1 MLQHLL
7 AVADLSRADLDAILR
22 SARAYKRDPHRAPTL
37 LRGESVTLYF
47 NKPSTRT
54 RLSFETAVH
63 RLGGLPIVVGAQDL
77 QMGRG
82 ETIED
87 TARVISRYS
96 RVFVTRTYQ
105 DAEIRRFSRAATIPV
120 INALTNGHHPC
131 QALADMLTLEEEFG
145 TTRGLSV
152 AYVGAG
158 NNVTHSLMEAC
169 ALAGA
174 HCRIGAPKDLGPD
187 AALLARAKRIAEREG
202 GSVELFEDPVD
213 AVRGADAVYTD
224 TWHSMGDPDDE
235 REERSRALG
244 PYRVDDALMARA
256 HPRAIFLHCLPAHR
270 GEEVSDEVADSA
282 ASRIFVQAENKLHT
296 SMAVL
301 DALVNRWLEGAPRV
315 HDGTSKEH
323 EEAPH

>member
-7 AVADLSRADLDAILR
+7 AVADLSHSDLAAILA
-22 SARAYKRDPHRAPTL
+22 SARDYKRDPHRSPRL

-63 RLGGLPIVVGAQDL
+63 RLGGLPIVVGPNDL

-87 TARVISRYS
+87 TARVVSRYS

-105 DAEIRRFSRAATIPV
+105 DAEIRRFSRAASIPV

-145 TTRGLSV
+145 AIRGLTV

-169 ALAGA
+169 ALGGA
-174 HCRIGAPKDLGPD
+174 HCRIGAPPDLGPEPQI
-187 AALLARAKRIAEREG
+187 LARARAMAAHTG
-202 GSVELFEDPVD
+202 GSVEVFEDPVG
-213 AVRGADAVYTD
+213 AVAGADAVYTD
-224 TWHSMGDPDDE
+224 TWHSMGDPEDE
-235 REERSRALG
+235 REARSRVLA
-244 PYRVDDALMARA
+244 PYRVDEALMARA
-256 HPRAIFLHCLPAHR
+256 APRAIFLHCLPAHR
-270 GEEVSDEVADSA
+270 GEEVTDEVADSP
-282 ASRIFVQAENKLHT
+282 ASRIFRQAENKLHT
-296 SMAVL
+296 SMAIL
-301 DALVNRWLEGAPRV
+301 DALVSQSLEGGGA
-315 HDGTSKEH
+315 H
-323 EEAPH
+323 

>member
-1 MLQHLL
+1 LLEHLL
-7 AVADLSRADLDAILR
+7 AVADLSPSDLGAILA
-22 SARAYKRDPHRAPTL
+22 SAREYKRAPHRSPNL

-63 RLGGLPIVVGAQDL
+63 RLGGLPIVVGPNDL

-87 TARVISRYS
+87 TARVVSRYS

-105 DAEIRRFSRAATIPV
+105 DIEIRRFSRAASIPV

-145 TTRGLSV
+145 AVRGLTV

-169 ALAGA
+169 ALGGA
-174 HCRIGAPKDLGPD
+174 HCRIGTPPHLGADPQI
-187 AALLARAKRIAEREG
+187 LARAKELASRAG
-202 GSVELFEDPVD
+202 GSVEVFEDPVV
-213 AVRGADAVYTD
+213 AVSGADAVYTD
-224 TWHSMGDPDDE
+224 TWHSMGDPESE
-235 REERSRALG
+235 REERSASLTH
-244 PYRVDDALMARA
+244 YRVDAALMAYA
-256 HPRAIFLHCLPAHR
+256 NPRAIFLHCLPAHR
-270 GEEVSDEVADSA
+270 GEEVTDEIADSPC
-282 ASRIFVQAENKLHT
+282 SRIFTQAENKLHT

-301 DALVNRWLEGAPRV
+301 EALVTRSLEGAAR
-315 HDGTSKEH
+315 E
-323 EEAPH
+323 

>member
-7 AVADLSRADLDAILR
+7 AVADLSRSDLAALLR
-22 SARAYKRDPHRAPTL
+22 AAHAYKREPHRSSTL

-63 RLGGLPIVVGAQDL
+63 RLGGLPIVVGPQDL

-96 RVFVTRTYQ
+96 RAFVTRTYQ

-145 TTRGLSV
+145 DLRGLTV

-187 AALLARAKRIAEREG
+187 AALLARASAVAAREG
-202 GSVELFEDPVD
+202 GSVEVVEDPVD
-213 AVRGADAVYTD
+213 AVTGADAVYTD

-235 REERSRALG
+235 REERSRALA
-244 PYRVDDALMARA
+244 PYRVDDGLMARA
-256 HPRAIFLHCLPAHR
+256 KPRAIFLHCLPAHR
-270 GEEVSDEVADSA
+270 GEEVTDEVADSG

-296 SMAVL
+296 SLAVL
-301 DALVNRWLEGAPRV
+301 DALVGRWLEGAAKAQES
-315 HDGTSKEH
+315 TSKPH
-323 EEAPH
+323 EDTRH

>member
-7 AVADLSRADLDAILR
+7 AVADLSHADLEAILR
-22 SARAYKRDPHRAPTL
+22 TAHAYKRDPHRSPTL

-63 RLGGLPIVVGAQDL
+63 RLGGLPLVVGPNDL

-105 DAEIRRFSRAATIPV
+105 DAEIRRFSRAASIPV

-131 QALADMLTLEEEFG
+131 QALADLLTLEEEFG
-145 TTRGLSV
+145 SVKGLTV

-174 HCRIGAPKDLGPD
+174 HVRIGAPKDLGPD
-187 AALLARAKRIAEREG
+187 PQILARAAAIAERRG
-202 GSVELFEDPVD
+202 GSIEVTDD
-213 AVRGADAVYTD
+213 AVAAVRDVDAVYTD
-224 TWHSMGDPDDE
+224 TWHSMGDPEDE
-235 REERSRALG
+235 REERARALH
-244 PYRVDDALMARA
+244 PFRVDDALMAHA
-256 HPRAIFLHCLPAHR
+256 KPKAIFLHCLPAHR
-270 GEEVSDEVADSA
+270 GEEVTDEVADSS
-282 ASRIFVQAENKLHT
+282 ASRIFDQAENKLHT
-296 SMAVL
+296 SMAIL
-301 DALVNRWLEGAPRV
+301 DALVSKSLEGAPRL
-315 HDGTSKEH
+315 
-323 EEAPH
+323 

>member
-7 AVADLSRADLDAILR
+7 AVADLSRADLEAILGV
-22 SARAYKRDPHRAPTL
+22 AREYKRDPHRSPNL

-63 RLGGLPIVVGAQDL
+63 RLGGLPIVVGPSDL

-87 TARVISRYS
+87 SARVISKYS

-105 DAEIRRFSRAATIPV
+105 DVEIRRFSRAATIPV

-145 TTRGLSV
+145 ALRGLVV

-169 ALAGA
+169 ALVGA
-174 HCRIGAPKDLGPD
+174 HCRVGAPPNLGPD
-187 AALLARAKRIAEREG
+187 PQVLARAREIAAREG
-202 GSVELFEDPVD
+202 GSIEVVEDPVE
-213 AVRGADAVYTD
+213 AVTRADAVYTD
-224 TWHSMGDPDDE
+224 TWHSMGDPEDE
-235 REERSRALG
+235 REPRSLALG
-244 PYRVDDALMARA
+244 PYRVDDALMAHA
-256 HPRAIFLHCLPAHR
+256 KPSAIFLHCLPAHR
-270 GEEVSDEVADSA
+270 GEEVTDEVADA
-282 ASRIFVQAENKLHT
+282 PRSRIFVQAENKLHT
-296 SMAVL
+296 SMAIL
-301 DALVNRWLEGAPRV
+301 DALVR
-315 HDGTSKEH
+315 GTLVGH
-323 EEAPH
+323 